1 MDSRDNVVMVVITV
15 ISEIL
20 GNKRE
25 DIETTQNDDSGKK
38 SMALTPTSSHL
49 FTIILLRN
57 ITYTI

>member
-38 SMALTPTSSHL
+38 SMALTSTSSHL